1 MTFDLRSEKVITHF
15 RGRLFRQE
23 RQQGQGPFFYLIIV
37 KEQTKKATVPRGG
50 MSHDGAGPG
59 VAEVLEWGGGGMRW
73 VQRMGMPWSFAGN
86 GEGFGI
92 YSKCRGKLWEG

>member
-15 RGRLFRQE
+15 RGKLFRQE
-23 RQQGQGPFFYLIIV
+23 KQHGQGPFFYLIIV

-59 VAEVLEWGGGGMRW
+59 V
-73 VQRMGMPWSFAGN
+73 
-86 GEGFGI
+86 
-92 YSKCRGKLWEG
+92 CRGPGMGWGWYEMGAENGHALELCRQW